1 MAGTLAVDLHDALL
15 EHKPEGASHDDTTCP
30 VCLAATAETAKEE
43 ANVAGDE
50 TRTFTEAEHL
60 AVLSD
65 AVRRETATLQT
76 EKETLSTE
84 KAALESRVDTLE
96 AEKAVLI
103 TERDN
108 AVTELANFK
117 AEQAEKETAEAR
129 KEDRLAKAKAAADHL
144 PDDFFTPERAARW
157 AEMSDEVFETACAD
171 LAATK
176 PVGGTATPETAAFG
190 GGSSPKSPDEPKSS
204 LGGFLAQTRDSK

>member
-15 EHKPEGASHDDTTCP
+15 EHKPEGASHDDCP

-65 AVRRETATLQT
+65 AVRRETANLQT
-76 EKETLSTE
+76 DKETLSTE
-84 KAALESRVDTLE
+84 KAALETRVDTLE

-108 AVTELANFK
+108 AVTELATFK
-117 AEQAEKETAEAR
+117 ADQAEKAAVEAR
-129 KEDRLAKAKAAADHL
+129 KEDRLSKAKAAADHL
-144 PDDFFTPERAARW
+144 PEDFFTAERAARW
-157 AEMSDEVFETACAD
+157 AEMSDEVFESACAD

-176 PVGGTATPETAAFG
+176 PVTDGAVKIPETAAFT
-190 GGSSPKSPDEPKSS
+190 GGSSPKTPDEPISS
-204 LGGFLAQTRDSK
+204 VGSFLAHKRDAK

>member
-15 EHKPEGASHDDTTCP
+15 EHKPEGASHDDCP

-43 ANVAGDE
+43 ANVADE
-50 TRTFTEAEHL
+50 IRTFTEAEHL

-84 KAALESRVDTLE
+84 KAALEGRVDTLE

-117 AEQAEKETAEAR
+117 AEQAEKAEAESR
-129 KEDRLAKAKAAADHL
+129 KGERLAKAREVADHL
-144 PDDFFTPERAARW
+144 PEEFFTPERAARW
-157 AEMSDEVFETACAD
+157 AEMSDEAFETACAD

-176 PVGGTATPETAAFG
+176 PAAGTGGAIPETAAFG
-190 GGSSPKSPDEPKSS
+190 GGQSPKSPEQPTSS
-204 LGGFLAQTRDSK
+204 LGGFLARQRDSK

>member
-1 MAGTLAVDLHDALL
+1 MAGTLVDLHNALL
-15 EHKPEGASHDDTTCP
+15 EHKPEGASHEDCP

-108 AVTELANFK
+108 AVTELTTFK
-117 AEQAEKETAEAR
+117 AEMAEKEQTEAR
-129 KEDRLAKAKAAADHL
+129 KGERLAKVREVADHL
-144 PDDFFTPERAARW
+144 PEDYFTAERATRW
-157 AEMSDEVFETACAD
+157 AEMSDEAFETAVAD

-176 PVGGTATPETAAFG
+176 PPAGSAPKVPETAAFTG
-190 GGSSPKSPDEPKSS
+190 GESPKSTDSS
-204 LGGFLAQTRDSK
+204 TSSVGQMLALKRGTK